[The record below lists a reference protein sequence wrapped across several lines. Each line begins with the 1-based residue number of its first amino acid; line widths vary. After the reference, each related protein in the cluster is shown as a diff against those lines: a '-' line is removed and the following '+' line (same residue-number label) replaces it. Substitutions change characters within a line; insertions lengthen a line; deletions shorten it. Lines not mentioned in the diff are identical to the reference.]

1 MAKKKGLITNAEVA
15 ESRKRAIELANEARE
30 KIINF
35 IPHRIDRLTVIYVRA
50 DRDTDEQVERFVRRL
65 EKDRMKY

>member
-15 ESRKRAIELANEARE
+15 ESRERAIELANEARE

-50 DRDTDEQVERFVRRL
+50 DRDTDEQVGRFVRRL

>member
-15 ESRKRAIELANEARE
+15 ESREKAIELANEARE

-50 DRDTDEQVERFVRRL
+50 DRDTGEQVERFVSRL
-65 EKDRMKY
+65 NKDRLNY

>member
-15 ESRKRAIELANEARE
+15 ESRERAIELANKARE

-35 IPHRIDRLTVIYVRA
+35 IPHRIDRLTVNLPVF
-50 DRDTDEQVERFVRRL
+50 T
-65 EKDRMKY
+65 

>member
-15 ESRKRAIELANEARE
+15 ESRERAIELANEARE

>member
-15 ESRKRAIELANEARE
+15 ESRERAIELANKARE

-35 IPHRIDRLTVIYVRA
+35 IPHRIDRLTVIYLRSDQDKQKQV
-50 DRDTDEQVERFVRRL
+50 DRFISRL
-65 EKDRMKY
+65 NKDRLNY

>member
-15 ESRKRAIELANEARE
+15 ESRERAIELANKARE

-35 IPHRIDRLTVIYVRA
+35 IPHRIDRLTVIYVRS

>member
-1 MAKKKGLITNAEVA
+1 MAKKKGLITKVEVA
-15 ESRKRAIELANEARE
+15 ENREKAIELANEARE

>member
-15 ESRKRAIELANEARE
+15 ESREIAIELANEARE

-35 IPHRIDRLTVIYVRA
+35 IPHRLDRLTVIYVRA

>member
-15 ESRKRAIELANEARE
+15 ESRERAIELANKARE

>member
-15 ESRKRAIELANEARE
+15 ESRERAIELANEARE

-35 IPHRIDRLTVIYVRA
+35 IPHRIDGLTVIYVRA

>member
-15 ESRKRAIELANEARE
+15 ESRERAIELANKARE
-30 KIINF
+30 MIINF

>member
-15 ESRKRAIELANEARE
+15 ESREIAIELANEARE

-50 DRDTDEQVERFVRRL
+50 DRDTDEQVERFVSRL
-65 EKDRMKY
+65 NKDRLNY